1 MSITHRLCSAQDG
14 RHKESRTFLLF
25 SSFCSLSQLQVNI
38 MMDANLVLQIE
49 ASKDSKEL
57 LGLGFR
63 V

>member
-1 MSITHRLCSAQDG
+1 MDVIKNHG
-14 RHKESRTFLLF
+14 RFSCF

-49 ASKDSKEL
+49 ASKDSEEL